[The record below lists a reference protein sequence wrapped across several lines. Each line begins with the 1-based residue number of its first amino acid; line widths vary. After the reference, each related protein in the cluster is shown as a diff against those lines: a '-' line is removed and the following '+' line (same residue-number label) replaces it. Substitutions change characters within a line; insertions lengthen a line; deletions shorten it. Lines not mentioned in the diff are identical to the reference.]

1 MRYCPDAS
9 VLLAWLLKEDRGP
22 HVSEFWTGLTTHDE
36 MVAAMLLLPECT
48 SVLRE
53 KAATG
58 ELQHDECQRLV
69 GEMLELPM
77 TVSPARGQF
86 SRAVEM
92 AERTGRVKAYD
103 MQYLAAAE
111 VESCRIVTIDGGM
124 RQAAIEFGLPFLF
137 LR

>member
-1 MRYCPDAS
+1 MRYSPDAS
-9 VLLAWLLKEDRGP
+9 VLLAWLLREDRSP
-22 HVSEFWTGLTTHDE
+22 QVREFWTGLTTDDE
-36 MVAAMLLLPECT
+36 IVAAMLLLPECT

-53 KAATG
+53 KAAIG
-58 ELQHDECQRLV
+58 ELQHGECQQLV
-69 GEMLELPM
+69 GEMLELPVA
-77 TVSPARGQF
+77 VSAARGQF

-111 VESCRIVTIDGGM
+111 VESCTIVTIDGGM
-124 RQAAIEFGLPFLF
+124 RQAAIEFGLPILF